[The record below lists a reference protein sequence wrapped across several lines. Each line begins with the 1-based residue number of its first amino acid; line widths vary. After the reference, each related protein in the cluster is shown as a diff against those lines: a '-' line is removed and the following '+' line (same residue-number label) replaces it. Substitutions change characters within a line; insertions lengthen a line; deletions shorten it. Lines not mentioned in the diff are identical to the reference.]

1 MDIKAYHLH
10 DKFFFAGSIIWNTGF
25 KEECLLYKK
34 AFGLKKKIN
43 YVPCK
48 MWQFSFAV
56 MRSSLSFNFFH
67 KSNGSD

>member
-34 AFGLKKKIN
+34 AFGLKKKN
-43 YVPCK
+43 
-48 MWQFSFAV
+48 
-56 MRSSLSFNFFH
+56 
-67 KSNGSD
+67 